1 MPKIATL
8 ENAKIVWN
16 AFITNFGRTIEYL
29 ACVYQQSEDEE
40 TVQRNVQRCVEE
52 LRTFDIPKLKQS
64 NQRPILITLSLAL
77 MATYA
82 KSVILSLFILRQPSK

>member
-1 MPKIATL
+1 MPKIAIL

-16 AFITNFGRTIEYL
+16 AFITNFGRTIAYL

-40 TVQRNVQRCVEE
+40 TVQRNVQRCVEA

-82 KSVILSLFILRQPSK
+82 KSVILSLFI